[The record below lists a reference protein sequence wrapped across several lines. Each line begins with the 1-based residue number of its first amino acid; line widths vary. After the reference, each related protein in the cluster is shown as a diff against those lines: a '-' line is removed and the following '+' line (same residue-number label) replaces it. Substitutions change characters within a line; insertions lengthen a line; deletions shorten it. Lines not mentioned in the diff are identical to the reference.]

1 MRALLAALIVAT
13 FPVPAFADERAAEAA
28 MAQARI
34 AAGLQATAQDALLTD
49 IAAQIA
55 QDNAARRVLDHRD
68 GQGRDLATRLGLYP
82 YRAAAENLAMG
93 TPDGAVVVRLWVDSP
108 PHRANLLNASV
119 THHGLARIR
128 AADGQDYWALVLA
141 APR

>member
-1 MRALLAALIVAT
+1 MRGLLAALIVAT
-13 FPVPAFADERAAEAA
+13 FPVLAFADERAAEAA

-34 AAGLQATAQDALLTD
+34 AAGLQATTQDALLAD
-49 IAAQIA
+49 IAAHIA
-55 QDNAARRVLDHRD
+55 QDNAARRMLDHRD

-93 TPDGAVVVRLWVDSP
+93 TSDGAVVVKLWLDSP
-108 PHRANLLNASV
+108 PHRANLLNAEV
-119 THHGLARIR
+119 TRHGLARIR

>member
-1 MRALLAALIVAT
+1 MRGALAALIVAT
-13 FPVPAFADERAAEAA
+13 LPSLAFADERAAETA

-34 AAGLQATAQDALLTD
+34 AAGLAATSPDALLAD
-49 IAAQIA
+49 IAARIA

-93 TPDGAVVVRLWVDSP
+93 TQDGAVVVKLWLDSP
-108 PHRANLLNASV
+108 PHRANLMNAEV
-119 THHGLARIR
+119 THHGLARAR

>member
-1 MRALLAALIVAT
+1 MRGLLAALIVVLPLGVAR
-13 FPVPAFADERAAEAA
+13 ADERAAEAREE
-28 MAQARI
+28 ARR
-34 AAGLQATAQDALLTD
+34 QLLPQRT
-49 IAAQIA
+49 
-55 QDNAARRVLDHRD
+55 RRVLDHRD

-93 TPDGAVVVRLWVDSP
+93 TPDGTVVVRLWLDSP
-108 PHRANLLNASV
+108 PHRANLLNAEV
-119 THHGLARIR
+119 THHGLARMR

>member
-13 FPVPAFADERAAEAA
+13 SLGVAHADERAAETA
-28 MAQARI
+28 MAQARR
-34 AAGLQATAQDALLTD
+34 AAGLPATAPDALLTQ

-93 TPDGAVVVRLWVDSP
+93 TPDGAVAMKLWLDSP
-108 PHRANLLNASV
+108 PHRANLLNPAV

>member
-1 MRALLAALIVAT
+1 MRGALAALIVAM
-13 FPVPAFADERAAEAA
+13 PIGLAHADERAAEAA

-34 AAGLQATAQDALLTD
+34 AAGLQATSPDALLAD
-49 IAAQIA
+49 IAARIA

-68 GQGRDLATRLGLYP
+68 GQGSDLATRLGLYP

-93 TPDGAVVVRLWVDSP
+93 TPNGAVVVKLWLDSP
-108 PHRANLLNASV
+108 PHRANLMNAEV
-119 THHGLARIR
+119 TRHGLARAR

-141 APR
+141 TPR

>member
-13 FPVPAFADERAAEAA
+13 SLGVAHADERAAEAA
-28 MAQARI
+28 IAQTRI
-34 AAGLQATAQDALLTD
+34 AAGLQATSPDALLAD
-49 IAAQIA
+49 IAAHIA

-93 TPDGAVVVRLWVDSP
+93 ASDGAVVVKLWLDSP
-108 PHRANLLNASV
+108 PHRANLLNAEV
-119 THHGLARIR
+119 TRHGLARVR
-128 AADGQDYWALVLA
+128 GPDGQDYWALVLA

>member
-1 MRALLAALIVAT
+1 MRGLLAALIVAT
-13 FPVPAFADERAAEAA
+13 FPVVAFADERAAETA

-34 AAGLQATAQDALLTD
+34 AAGLQATAPDALLTR

-68 GQGRDLATRLGLYP
+68 GQSRDLATRLGLYP

-93 TPDGAVVVRLWVDSP
+93 TPDGTVVVRLWLDSP
-108 PHRANLLNASV
+108 PHRANLLNAEV
-119 THHGLARIR
+119 THHGLARMR

>member
-1 MRALLAALIVAT
+1 MRWLLAALIVVLPLGVAR
-13 FPVPAFADERAAEAA
+13 ADERAAETA

-34 AAGLQATAQDALLTD
+34 AAGLQATSPDALLTQV
-49 IAAQIA
+49 AAQIA

-93 TPDGAVVVRLWVDSP
+93 TPDGAVVVRLWLDSP

-119 THHGLARIR
+119 THHGLARMR

>member
-1 MRALLAALIVAT
+1 MRGLLAALIVAT
-13 FPVPAFADERAAEAA
+13 FPVLAFADERAAEAA

-34 AAGLQATAQDALLTD
+34 AAGLQATSPDALLTR

-55 QDNAARRVLDHRD
+55 QDNAARRMLDHRD

-93 TPDGAVVVRLWVDSP
+93 TADGAVVVKLWLDSP
-108 PHRANLLNASV
+108 PHRTNLLNPAV

>member
-1 MRALLAALIVAT
+1 MRGALAALIVAM
-13 FPVPAFADERAAEAA
+13 PIGLAHADERAAEAA

-34 AAGLQATAQDALLTD
+34 AAGLQATSPDALLAD
-49 IAAQIA
+49 IAARIA
-55 QDNAARRVLDHRD
+55 QDSAARRVLDHRD

-93 TPDGAVVVRLWVDSP
+93 TPNGAVVVKLWLDSP
-108 PHRANLLNASV
+108 PHRANLLNAAV
-119 THHGLARIR
+119 THHGLARAR

>member
-1 MRALLAALIVAT
+1 MRGLLAALIVAT
-13 FPVPAFADERAAEAA
+13 SPALAFADERAAEAA

-34 AAGLQATAQDALLTD
+34 AAGLAATSPDALLAD

-55 QDNAARRVLDHRD
+55 RDNASRRVLDHRD

-93 TPDGAVVVRLWVDSP
+93 TQDGAVVVKLWLDSP
-108 PHRANLLNASV
+108 PHRANLMNVEV
-119 THHGLARIR
+119 THHGLARMR
-128 AADGQDYWALVLA
+128 AADGQDYWAPVLA
-141 APR
+141 TPR